1 MPRCVSDADAKR
13 PCTKRATQRAL
24 ARFVNPLTASK
35 MRSMMPSASR
45 SHHPTSGHAAQEQ
58 RQLPHAIAMATHT
71 ARGISDHEH
80 KSSCGAAVRRRHQ
93 RGSSWQLTTATTSTT
108 SARQCT
114 PSSMAARSS
123 VGVAT
128 SNTVATWTD
137 GRLRRPHCRSS
148 TRKAAESQP
157 RSALKI

>member
-35 MRSMMPSASR
+35 MRSTMPSASR

-71 ARGISDHEH
+71 DTPH
-80 KSSCGAAVRRRHQ
+80 AASPAKTTCPNAVQPSVVAITKAAH
-93 RGSSWQLTTATTSTT
+93 GSSPRPRRTAAATV
-108 SARQCT
+108 SAP
-114 PSSMAARSS
+114 PSSMAAKSS
-123 VGVAT
+123 VGAAT
-128 SNTVATWTD
+128 TNAATMD
-137 GRLRRPHCRSS
+137 GRTVHIATHSCEEP
-148 TRKAAESQP
+148 
-157 RSALKI
+157 

>member
-35 MRSMMPSASR
+35 MRSTMPSASR

-71 ARGISDHEH
+71 ACGVSGQEQDTQDHMS
-80 KSSCGAAVRRRHQ
+80 KCSAAERRRHHKAQ
-93 RGSSWQLTTATTSTT
+93 RQL
-108 SARQCT
+108 
-114 PSSMAARSS
+114 MAAHHDHDEQQQRLS
-123 VGVAT
+123 VHLQAAWQPRAASAPPQPT
-128 SNTVATWTD
+128 QPPWTD
-137 GRLRRPHCRSS
+137 GLS
-148 TRKAAESQP
+148 TSPPTAVKSLDARCE
-157 RSALKI
+157 